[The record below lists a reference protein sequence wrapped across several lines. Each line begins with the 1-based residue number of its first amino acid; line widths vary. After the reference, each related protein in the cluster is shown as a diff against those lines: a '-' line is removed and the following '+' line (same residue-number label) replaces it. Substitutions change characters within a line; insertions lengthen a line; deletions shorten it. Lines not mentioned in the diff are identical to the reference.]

1 MIGIVHSQFGT
12 HPRQAH
18 GLKLLPRHDRQIM
31 GERLVHPY
39 GDFLAGD
46 HLTGNQMLSNNLPS
60 QILTH

>member
-1 MIGIVHSQFGT
+1 
-12 HPRQAH
+12 
-18 GLKLLPRHDRQIM
+18 M